1 MPKRTTPTNRS
12 GRRGKSVPDL
22 SSEPTELSLP
32 RTYAIGNTEIV
43 PEQMWRIPRH
53 HPAASG
59 PWSGEPDRIG
69 WTDAVTGYA
78 CLIIRQ
84 RNGTLSG
91 YAAVPCTHPLWGFDH
106 GAVPRS
112 IGIRPHA
119 GLNYSQSCDEQSPA
133 PFRVCHI
140 HHTDPIDLMREPDRA
155 VDDDGSRYRHAP
167 SDEPS
172 MSPAGD
178 AWWLGFSTD
187 QDGDFLPTYGDRQR
201 PSVEPPVYRDLAYV
215 YSQVVGL
222 AHQLRSL
229 EVDGTGA
236 PLPIAGPHSAA
247 EPPIALPKPR
257 KPRAGKGGAHD

>member
-1 MPKRTTPTNRS
+1 MPKTTTPINRG

-53 HPAASG
+53 HPAARG

-69 WTDAVTGYA
+69 WSDAVTGYA

-91 YAAVPCTHPLWGFDH
+91 YAAVPRTHPLWGFDH

-112 IGIRPHA
+112 LGIRPHA

-133 PFRVCHI
+133 PIRVCHI
-140 HHTDPIDLMREPDRA
+140 HHTDPVDLMRKPDRA
-155 VDDDGSRYRHAP
+155 ADENDDRYRHGP
-167 SDEPS
+167 NNNPR
-172 MSPAGD
+172 MSRAD
-178 AWWLGFSTD
+178 NAWWLGFSTD
-187 QDGDFLPTYGDRQR
+187 QDGDFLPFYGDPQ
-201 PSVEPPVYRDLAYV
+201 PSSVEPSVYRDLAYV

-222 AHQLRSL
+222 AHQLNSL
-229 EVDGTGA
+229 EGDGTGV
-236 PLPIAGPHSAA
+236 PLIIPGPQSAA
-247 EPPIALPKPR
+247 EAPVALPKPQ
-257 KPRAGKGGAHD
+257 KPQAGKGGAHD